1 MAHPARTFR
10 RSTGRPGFR
19 TSFSGVCALL
29 LLVVGLLASAGHA
42 QARTNGLLD
51 VTCTPPSSASVTY
64 NPPLT
69 NTPQVS
75 SASLNWQL
83 GPCVS
88 TSVPALT
95 SGTHSAV
102 NPPRTRTCLEL
113 LNTAA
118 ETRTITWNTGATS
131 TLSLNR
137 TTTVAGAVLVV
148 TFTGTVTAGL
158 FAGDTVVAT
167 QTGPATDILL
177 CTLGLGSVSGVYA
190 PMVVE
195 ITSV

>member
-1 MAHPARTFR
+1 MAANTRM
-10 RSTGRPGFR
+10 SGRPRLRFLLTGG
-19 TSFSGVCALL
+19 TALL
-29 LLVVGLLASAGHA
+29 VLLVGLLTASVPASAHES
-42 QARTNGLLD
+42 GLLD

-64 NPPLT
+64 NPPLS

-75 SASLNWQL
+75 TSSLSWQL

-88 TSVPALT
+88 TSVPGLT

-102 NPPRTRTCLEL
+102 NPPRERTCLEL

-118 ETRTITWNTGATS
+118 ETRTVTWNTGATS

-148 TFTGTVTAGL
+148 TFTGTVTSGL

-177 CTLGLGSVSGVYA
+177 CTLGLGTVSGVYST
-190 PMVVE
+190 MVME